1 MCCTKWGLCANTLDL
16 FKQKQDAE
24 TLINIFLPQSMKEYV
39 FGDCEIL
46 IKKKKKSKSV
56 SSVSGK
62 ERKKKIEKI
71 DSVPLGEGA
80 ESFGLEHHWI
90 ESSRSERRVAVCE
103 KARGKEDA
111 GERSRV
117 AGHPRWAAGEA
128 MVSKAGGGGFC
139 VVREGGKGGL
149 LGWTLKSTKGA
160 S

>member
-1 MCCTKWGLCANTLDL
+1 M
-16 FKQKQDAE
+16 
-24 TLINIFLPQSMKEYV
+24 
-39 FGDCEIL
+39 
-46 IKKKKKSKSV
+46 

-117 AGHPRWAAGEA
+117 AGHPRCWAAGEA